1 MGVFRDIS
9 IDLISQHSYLEVLTK
24 IARLNFILIMLLG
37 AAVCI
42 AKHLRYYTARFDLNK
57 LCSISGTLS
66 SPRLR
71 GAGSFVQL
79 FTESPLTAND
89 MLSV

>member
-9 IDLISQHSYLEVLTK
+9 IDLISQHSYLEVLT
-24 IARLNFILIMLLG
+24 IGRLNFILIMPLG

-57 LCSISGTLS
+57 LCSISGTLFFAPS
-66 SPRLR
+66 
-71 GAGSFVQL
+71 
-79 FTESPLTAND
+79 
-89 MLSV
+89 

>member
-24 IARLNFILIMLLG
+24 IGRLNFILIMPLG

-42 AKHLRYYTARFDLNK
+42 AKHLRYHTARFDLNK

-66 SPRLR
+66 SPRPR
-71 GAGSFVQL
+71 EGGEFRQTFYQV
-79 FTESPLTAND
+79 TYNR
-89 MLSV
+89 